1 MNQVKI
7 RNHQKLHKYLTK
19 KGWLLAGGATGTN
32 LFKKRLET
40 GNPPELWNI
49 EAPQKISALHKEFI
63 EAGADIILTNTFGGN
78 SLRLKLHNAENRVKE
93 LNIASA
99 KLAREVADLQAAMFL

>member
-1 MNQVKI
+1 M
-7 RNHQKLHKYLTK
+7 
-19 KGWLLAGGATGTN
+19 
-32 LFKKRLET
+32 
-40 GNPPELWNI
+40 
-49 EAPQKISALHKEFI
+49 HKEFI

-99 KLAREVADLQAAMFL
+99 KLAREAADSASRDVLELALQASYFLHSTLDMTEAEAVVSQQAQALVELDLLQIETMSF